1 MPGLTGGELGAHY
14 EKLQTQ
20 FKDLISTSNQVK
32 FAAESIGTA
41 FGEYVYGFNYWIHGS
56 T

>member
-14 EKLQTQ
+14 EELQTQ

-32 FAAESIGTA
+32 KLLIQLALLLAKPLKD
-41 FGEYVYGFNYWIHGS
+41 
-56 T
+56 